1 MSEAARTTVAATG
14 AGAVTATLTAAA
26 TEDRAFWR
34 AMPWA
39 ILAWLVLLWL
49 LGRELAPSHELA
61 PALPVD
67 ARLVELPDSPAAAA
81 SPTPPAPVPP
91 PVLKPR
97 DPLPS
102 KVPDK
107 TPDKMPVP
115 VQSPPKAAAPAQS
128 SPPPTATAK
137 ASAPVASTSNNTGLG
152 TDNHGAQAQYK
163 PDPKIP
169 DELADGVADM
179 AVGVRVHVAAD
190 GSTVVELS
198 KRTPDPRVN
207 KIVLDTVKQWTFTP
221 AVQAGKSIASTVDLS
236 IRL

>member
-1 MSEAARTTVAATG
+1 MSEAVR
-14 AGAVTATLTAAA
+14 AVTASGAAKATLTAAA
-26 TEDRAFWR
+26 IEDRAFWR

-39 ILAWLVLLWL
+39 VLAWLVLLWL

-61 PALPVD
+61 PALPID
-67 ARLVELPDSPAAAA
+67 ARLVELPDSPAVAAT
-81 SPTPPAPVPP
+81 PTPSVPVPP

-97 DPLPS
+97 DPLPE
-102 KVPDK
+102 KA
-107 TPDKMPVP
+107 PDKMPIP

-128 SPPPTATAK
+128 SPPPSTVAAK

-152 TDNHGAQAQYK
+152 ADNHGAQAQYK

-169 DELADGVADM
+169 DDLADGVADM

-190 GSTVVELS
+190 GTTVVELS

-207 KIVLDTVKQWTFTP
+207 KIVLDTVRQWTFTP